1 MRQLQMRDALSGFV
15 MVIAL
20 ATVALAHHTIG
31 AVYDTMHRITL
42 SGVIADVEWKQPHVM
57 IHLNVKNDDGTSI
70 VWDVETQGAFN
81 LKQKGLSQDFAK
93 PGESVTMTVC
103 VAKDGSRKG
112 WLHAMVSSAGT
123 TSFTAGGC

>member
-1 MRQLQMRDALSGFV
+1 MRQLVMRDALIGFV

-20 ATVALAHHTIG
+20 VTVASAHHTIG

-42 SGVIADVEWKQPHVM
+42 GGVIANVEWKQPHVL
-57 IHLNVKNDDGTSI
+57 IHLNVKNDDGTSV
-70 VWDVETQGAFN
+70 VWDVETQGPLN
-81 LKQKGLSQDFAK
+81 LKQKGLSQNFAK

-103 VAKDGSRKG
+103 VAKDGTRKG
-112 WLHAMVSSAGT
+112 WLHEMVSSAGT